1 MVTGEDL
8 PLEPEFIDDIGA
20 FFESQVSTERSI
32 DAVLNEMREKLQQ
45 YSVAEN
51 RALNR
56 HQTLSQ
62 QEVHLKKSLDC
73 VLMLTQKKQSEA
85 DTVVNYALGGVFYAK
100 KNFHNGLISVHEN
113 ACSCSEHFR
122 QSQNTTYKSCQYMAW
137 G

>member
-1 MVTGEDL
+1 MVVGEDL

-20 FFESQVSTERSI
+20 FFESQVSPERSI
-32 DAVLNEMREKLQQ
+32 DAVLTEMREKLQQ

-56 HQTLSQ
+56 HQSLSQ

-73 VLMLTQKKQSEA
+73 VLMLTQKKQSED
-85 DTVVNYALGGVFYAK
+85 DTVVDYALGGVFCAK
-100 KNFHNGLISVHEN
+100 KNLQNCLISFHRN
-113 ACSCSEHFR
+113 FCSCSEHFR
-122 QSQNTTYKSCQYMAW
+122 KSQNTTHKSCQYLAW